1 VNAAPRAATAAGT
14 ELSGAAVRGGE
25 AWEAAFQL
33 LFETTATPVAILDE
47 RRRLVDL
54 NVAAQRLLGHCPASR
69 AGEPIVGAVA
79 AGERRRSAAQWERL
93 LREGRASGTTTLISS
108 DGAELKIAYTAVI
121 EAVPGGRRAVYTLTP
136 AAGSP
141 LQTNSL
147 AVRSQPLTRREAQV
161 IRLIADGLDTAEI
174 ADTLEVS
181 PNTVRSHVRNAMS
194 KLGARTRAQLVA
206 RVLGIGEG

>member
-1 VNAAPRAATAAGT
+1 M
-14 ELSGAAVRGGE
+14 ELSGAALQGGDDW
-25 AWEAAFQL
+25 AAAFQL

-54 NVAAQRLLGHCPASR
+54 NVPAQRLLGHCPSHR
-69 AGEPIVGAVA
+69 AGEPIIGAVVA
-79 AGERRRSAAQWERL
+79 SERLRSVADWERL
-93 LREGRASGTTTLISS
+93 LREGRAAGTRTLIGS
-108 DGAELKIAYTAVI
+108 DGAELKIAYTAVV
-121 EAVPGGRRAVYTLTP
+121 EAVPGGRRAVYTLAP
-136 AAGSP
+136 AVASP

-147 AVRSQPLTRREAQV
+147 DVRSQPPTRREAQV

-174 ADTLEVS
+174 ADTLQVS

-206 RVLGIGEG
+206 RALGIGEG